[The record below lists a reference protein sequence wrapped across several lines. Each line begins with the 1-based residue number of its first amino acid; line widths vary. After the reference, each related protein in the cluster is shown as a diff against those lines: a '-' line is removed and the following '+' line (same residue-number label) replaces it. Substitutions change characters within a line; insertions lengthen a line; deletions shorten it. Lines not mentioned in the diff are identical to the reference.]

1 MLKVISLLKRAE
13 GLSKADFAKWVVD
26 DHFEFAKNLPGL
38 RKYTVNVAVADD
50 AAFDAVNEMWFD
62 DEAARAAAFASDAG
76 KAAAGDAGAHT
87 SNRVHVLSTEH
98 ELIQ

>member
-13 GLSKADFAKWVVD
+13 GLSREDFAKWVVD

-98 ELIQ
+98 ELL

>member
-13 GLSKADFAKWVVD
+13 GLSKEDFAKWVVD

-38 RKYTVNVAVADD
+38 RRYTVNVAVADD

-98 ELIQ
+98 ELL

>member
-13 GLSKADFAKWVVD
+13 GLSKEDFAKWVVD

-98 ELIQ
+98 ELL